1 MSKNLKK
8 IEKQIQET
16 EKKIEEA
23 VSKRDYKQAEILQTQ
38 LDELNYNQQQ
48 IKLFN
53 SVDNKSQQLQELE
66 EQRLNEETEVQ
77 NNLNEKTEKLLNEAY
92 YRLQQ
97 IKERHASE
105 IASLASRFNNPL
117 FGTVRLSPNVQSLRQ
132 AEKYYVKK
140 RDYKM
145 ANLVKAQITETTQ
158 QELNQVQS
166 MSNNTIQAKISTT
179 VKKHSI
185 ELQGFRD
192 KLEND
197 KNNLKLE
204 ATHSILRIHNKY
216 LRLRHAVLGNSN
228 DPYSKRTI
236 NEEAKD
242 IYLSIDNQFK
252 SIIEQ
257 CNINYSSANSSMR
270 SNSQQSCRQRDL
282 RVQKALE
289 KSVHDIQVTNLH

>member
-145 ANLVKAQITETTQ
+145 ANLVKAKITETTQ